1 MKRAEAKAQD
11 LKFYNTGKPCKHG
24 HLSDRYTS
32 TAICVDCVKLAGVDR
47 YKNNRDAQHA
57 SWRKWYEANKST
69 HNVRVKRWQEAN
81 KDKVKIDAKAWNAAN
96 PEKVKAKALRY
107 IKKHPD
113 AYTARAVASVAKRAK
128 RVPQWLNSDDRWMM
142 REAYNLAKLRTKMF
156 GFVWE
161 VDHII
166 PLRGEFVSG
175 LHVPTNLQ
183 VLPKTENR
191 KKKNYYLPV

>member
-1 MKRAEAKAQD
+1 MKRSEAKVQG
-11 LKFYNTGKPCKHG
+11 LKFYNTGNPCKHG

-32 TAICVDCVKLAGVDR
+32 TAICITCLKIQSVEWKIKNPEKYSASMRKWIV
-47 YKNNRDAQHA
+47 NNREIHGI
-57 SWRKWYEANKST
+57 
-69 HNVRVKRWQEAN
+69 RVNRWQEAN
-81 KDKVKIDAKAWNAAN
+81 KDKVKAAAKAWVIAN
-96 PEKVKAKALRY
+96 PEKVKAKALRH

-113 AYTARAVASVAKRAK
+113 AYTARAIASVARRAK
-128 RVPQWLNSDDRWMM
+128 RVPKWLTSDDRWMM
-142 REAYNLAKLRTKMF
+142 QEAYNLAKLRTQMF

-166 PLRGEFVSG
+166 PLRGAIVSG

-191 KKKNYYLPV
+191 SKRNHYFLA

>member
-1 MKRAEAKAQD
+1 MKRAEAKLLG
-11 LKFYNTGKPCKHG
+11 LKTYRTGKPCKHG
-24 HLSDRYTS
+24 HFADRYTIGAKCVECTVVQS
-32 TAICVDCVKLAGVDR
+32 TTWRSANLEK
-47 YKNNRDAQHA
+47 YTA
-57 SWRKWYEANKST
+57 SMRKWLENNKEL
-69 HNVRVKRWQEAN
+69 HGKRVKRWQAAN
-81 KDKVKIDAKAWNAAN
+81 KDKVREDAKAWAKAN
-96 PEKVKAKALRY
+96 PEKIKAKTLRH

-128 RVPQWLNSDDRWMM
+128 RVPQWLTPDDRWIM
-142 REAYNLAKLRTKMF
+142 REAYNLAKLRTQMF

-183 VLPKTENR
+183 VISKSENR
-191 KKKNYYLPV
+191 SKRNHYFLA

>member
-96 PEKVKAKALRY
+96 PEKVKAKQRRY

-128 RVPQWLNSDDRWMM
+128 RVPQWLTSDDRWMM
-142 REAYNLAKLRTKMF
+142 REAYNLAKLRTQLF
-156 GFVWE
+156 GFTWE

-166 PLRGEFVSG
+166 PLRGDLVSG

-183 VLPKTENR
+183 VIPKSENR
-191 KKKNYYLPV
+191 SKRNHYSLA

>member
-1 MKRAEAKAQD
+1 MKKREAKALN

-32 TAICVDCVKLAGVDR
+32 TAVCVECIKIAGVDK
-47 YKNNRDAQHA
+47 YKNNRDSQLA
-57 SWRKWYEANKST
+57 SWRKWHDSNKNI
-69 HNVRVKRWQEAN
+69 HKIRVKRWQLAN
-81 KDKVKIDAKAWNAAN
+81 KDKVKTNAKAWTVAN

-128 RVPQWLNSDDRWMM
+128 RVPQWLTSEDRWLM
-142 REAYNLAKLRTKMF
+142 REAYSLAKLRTELF
-156 GFVWE
+156 GFKWE

-166 PLRGEFVSG
+166 PLRGNLVSG

-191 KKKNYYLPV
+191 SKRNHYLLK

>member
-1 MKRAEAKAQD
+1 MKKREAKALG

-32 TAICVDCVKLAGVDR
+32 TSICLECVKFANVDR
-47 YKNNRDAQHA
+47 YKNNQEAQLA
-57 SWRKWYEANKST
+57 SWHKWHKTNKDT
-69 HNVRVKRWQEAN
+69 HNVRVKRWQAAN
-81 KDKVKIDAKAWNAAN
+81 KDKVKADAKAWAIAN
-96 PEKVKAKALRY
+96 PEKIKAKALRH

-128 RVPQWLNSDDRWMM
+128 RVPKWLTSDDRWVMQ
-142 REAYNLAKLRTKMF
+142 EAYNLAKLRTQMF

-166 PLRGEFVSG
+166 PLRGAIVSG

-191 KKKNYYLPV
+191 SKRNHYFLA